1 MLGDNQALISA
12 YIRKLLSLNQSLNI
26 LNVNALR
33 TLYNTIK
40 TYVCLLYSLGQ
51 DCANVYSSL
60 VGKTTKW
67 IEIANK
73 LKRL

>member
-12 YIRKLLSLNQSLNI
+12 YIRKLLSLNQILNI

-51 DCANVYSSL
+51 DCAVYSSL